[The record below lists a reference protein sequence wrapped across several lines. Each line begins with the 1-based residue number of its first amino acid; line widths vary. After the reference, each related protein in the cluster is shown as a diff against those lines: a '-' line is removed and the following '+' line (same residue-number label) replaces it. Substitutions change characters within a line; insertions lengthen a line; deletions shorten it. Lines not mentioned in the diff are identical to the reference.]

1 MVKHLVRKFIRKILY
16 ILIPEFKPMENGEI
30 NLNYIINSNRNTTI
44 AKNVVLIGPYHLT
57 DVEVGAYTY
66 ININSSINLAKIGKF
81 CSIGPNFLCGYG
93 KHPING
99 VSTSPMFYST
109 SNSNGLTLT
118 SFDKFIERE
127 KIIIGND
134 VWIGMNVTV
143 LDGVIIG
150 NGAVIAAGAVVTK
163 NVPDY
168 AIYGGVPAKLIKYRF
183 EKDQIDELK
192 RIKWWDFEVEQL
204 KDVEINFFNIDTFI
218 KKYKNNINSFPEL
231 P

>member
-1 MVKHLVRKFIRKILY
+1 MLNILKHSVRKVIRNVLY
-16 ILIPEFKPMENGEI
+16 KLIPEFQPMEGGAI
-30 NLNYIINSNRNTTI
+30 NLNYIINENNNTTL

-57 DVEVGAYTY
+57 DTDIGSYSY
-66 ININSSINLAKIGKF
+66 IGMNSFINLAKIGKF
-81 CSIGPNFLCGYG
+81 CSIGPNFYCGYG
-93 KHPING
+93 KHPLNG
-99 VSTSPMFYST
+99 ISTSPMFYST
-109 SNSNGLTLT
+109 NKSNGITLT
-118 SFDKFIERE
+118 NFNKFIERE
-127 KIIIGND
+127 KIVIGND

-183 EKDQIDELK
+183 EKDQIDELNK
-192 RIKWWDFEVEQL
+192 INWWDFEYEQL

-218 KKYKNNINSFPEL
+218 KKYKTNII
-231 P
+231 